1 MSSLDSKFEPFFKS
15 QTNDS
20 SIKPCSI
27 PKWYRD
33 KIVAA
38 KKIKI
43 SESMKYF
50 SRLINLSYF
59 LSHKI
64 MILQ

>member
-1 MSSLDSKFEPFFKS
+1 MSSFDSKLEPFFKS

-43 SESMKYF
+43 RERMKK
-50 SRLINLSYF
+50 SNSW
-59 LSHKI
+59 SKKN
-64 MILQ
+64 